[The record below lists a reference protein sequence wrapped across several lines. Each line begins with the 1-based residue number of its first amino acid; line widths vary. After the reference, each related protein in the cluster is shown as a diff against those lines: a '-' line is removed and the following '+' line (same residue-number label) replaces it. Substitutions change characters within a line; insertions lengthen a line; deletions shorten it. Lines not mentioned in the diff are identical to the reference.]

1 MSSIKKNKK
10 AFVVAIDGPAG
21 SGKGT
26 VAKLISEKLGFHY
39 LDSGAVYR
47 LIAYAALINNIPPED
62 EINLKQISKKNQIKF
77 IKDKAFLNNNDVT
90 DKIRT
95 EEISIFASKIAIHSS
110 LRASVLEF
118 QKSFFRHPGLVAEG
132 RDMSSVVFPE
142 AKIKIF
148 LNASVEERASRR
160 FKQLIL
166 KEKGVNLAHVTE
178 QIKLRDSRDRGRPI
192 SPLVISDNAYVL
204 ETDKL
209 SIKETVE
216 KILHIINN
224 KLGSD

>member
-1 MSSIKKNKK
+1 
-10 AFVVAIDGPAG
+10 
-21 SGKGT
+21 
-26 VAKLISEKLGFHY
+26 
-39 LDSGAVYR
+39 
-47 LIAYAALINNIPPED
+47 
-62 EINLKQISKKNQIKF
+62 
-77 IKDKAFLNNNDVT
+77 
-90 DKIRT
+90 
-95 EEISIFASKIAIHSS
+95 
-110 LRASVLEF
+110 
-118 QKSFFRHPGLVAEG
+118 
-132 RDMSSVVFPE
+132 MSSVVFPE

-216 KILHIINN
+216 KILHIIKN